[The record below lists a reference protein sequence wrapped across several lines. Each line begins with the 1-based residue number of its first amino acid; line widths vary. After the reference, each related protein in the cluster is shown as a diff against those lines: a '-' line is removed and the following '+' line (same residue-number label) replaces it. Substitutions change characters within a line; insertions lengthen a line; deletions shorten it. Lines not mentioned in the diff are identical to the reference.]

1 MDGTPHNGTVEGGK
15 TMVANKTR
23 KIRALDSP
31 EKKALR
37 AAKRSETK
45 LAKSH
50 DIAMNPPDKFSNG
63 KVIAYTPYFTTQ
75 FGLPHSPVEGDKW
88 IRKDGSR
95 TLRITADSR
104 YGVPYGSIP
113 RLLIAWVATWQVR
126 HPTATVIELGKN
138 LSSFLEDELHLPRTG
153 KYIRNVKEQ
162 LIALFTSKISVTVE
176 DDVPDHFGYKS
187 AQLADEIELWGSKA
201 EDDQDALW
209 NSFIILT
216 PKFREYL
223 LSNPVPID
231 TRAFPILSGS
241 PLAIDYYLWFARTMF
256 SLKRSRL
263 VTWEDL
269 HGQFGSA
276 YDFTDK
282 RGRHN
287 FRTESKKQI
296 ETRVMIAYPTL
307 RISFDPKGKGI
318 LLHPSPTPVPAAP
331 KRTLLPA

>member
-1 MDGTPHNGTVEGGK
+1 MDRIPQEKTVADQKSVTTGK
-15 TMVANKTR
+15 VKKVREPDT
-23 KIRALDSP
+23 P
-31 EKKALR
+31 EKKAQR
-37 AAKRSETK
+37 AARKSK
-45 LAKSH
+45 AKHAQSF
-50 DIAMNPPDKFSNG
+50 DIMTNPPDKTSNG

-75 FGLPHSPVEGDKW
+75 FGLPHSPVEGEKW
-88 IRKDGSR
+88 VRKDGNR

-126 HPTATVIELGKN
+126 HPSATKIELGKN

-187 AQLADEIELWGSKA
+187 AQLADEIELWGQT
-201 EDDQDALW
+201 DNQDALW
-209 NSFIILT
+209 NSYIALT

-223 LSNPVPID
+223 LLNPVPID

-256 SLKRSRL
+256 SLRKSRL
-263 VTWEDL
+263 VTWAEL

-296 ETRVMIAYPTL
+296 ETRVTVAYPTL
-307 RISFDPKGKGI
+307 RISFDTKGKGI
-318 LLHPSPTPVPAAP
+318 MLHPSPTPVPATP
-331 KRTLLPA
+331 KKAVLPS

>member
-1 MDGTPHNGTVEGGK
+1 MDSIPKHDTVEGQKSPATGGFK
-15 TMVANKTR
+15 KSR
-23 KIRALDSP
+23 ELDTP

-37 AAKRSETK
+37 AARKSK
-45 LAKSH
+45 AKYAQSH
-50 DIAMNPPDKFSNG
+50 DILMNPPDKTSNG

-75 FGLPHSPVEGDKW
+75 FGLPHSPVEGEKW
-88 IRKDGSR
+88 VRKDGNR

-126 HPTATVIELGKN
+126 HPSATVIELGKN

-187 AQLADEIELWGSKA
+187 AQLADEIELWGHTEK
-201 EDDQDALW
+201 QDALW
-209 NSFIILT
+209 GSYIALT

-223 LSNPVPID
+223 LANPVPID

-256 SLKRSRL
+256 SLKKSRL
-263 VTWEDL
+263 VTWAEL

-287 FRTESKKQI
+287 FRSESKKQI
-296 ETRVMIAYPTL
+296 ETRVLIAYPML
-307 RISFDPKGKGI
+307 RISFDSKGKGI
-318 LLHPSPTPVPAAP
+318 MLHPSPTPVPATA
-331 KRTLLPA
+331 KKTLFLS

>member
-1 MDGTPHNGTVEGGK
+1 MDRIPQDSRVADPNTATDGK
-15 TMVANKTR
+15 VKKVREPDT
-23 KIRALDSP
+23 P

-37 AAKRSETK
+37 AERKTKAKYAQSF
-45 LAKSH
+45 
-50 DIAMNPPDKFSNG
+50 DIMTNPPDKTSNG

-75 FGLPHSPVEGDKW
+75 FGLPHSPVEGEKW
-88 IRKDGSR
+88 IRKDGNR

-126 HPTATVIELGKN
+126 HPSATVIELGKN

-153 KYIRNVKEQ
+153 KYIKNVKEQ

-187 AQLADEIELWGSKA
+187 AQLAEEIELWGHT
-201 EDDQDALW
+201 ETQDALW
-209 NSFIILT
+209 NSYIILT

-223 LSNPVPID
+223 LANPVPID
-231 TRAFPILSGS
+231 TRAFPILSAS

-256 SLKRSRL
+256 SLKKSRL
-263 VTWEDL
+263 VTWAEL
-269 HGQFGSA
+269 HSQFGSA

-287 FRTESKKQI
+287 FRAESKHQI
-296 ETRVMIAYPTL
+296 ETRVCVAYPNL

-318 LLHPSPTPVPAAP
+318 ILHPSPTPVPATA
-331 KRTLLPA
+331 KKTILPS

>member
-1 MDGTPHNGTVEGGK
+1 MSTSHESTVSPQKPEAPNVKGK
-15 TMVANKTR
+15 TRLPDTPER
-23 KIRALDSP
+23 KA
-31 EKKALR
+31 ER
-37 AAKRSETK
+37 AARKSK
-45 LAKSH
+45 AKYAQSF
-50 DIAMNPPDKFSNG
+50 DIMTNPPDKTSNG
-63 KVIAYTPYFTTQ
+63 RVIAYTPYFTTQ
-75 FGLPHSPVEGDKW
+75 FGLPHSPVDGDKW
-88 IRKDGSR
+88 ERRDGAR
-95 TLRITADSR
+95 TLRISADSR

-126 HPTATVIELGKN
+126 HPNATVIELGKN

-176 DDVPDHFGYKS
+176 NDIPDHFGYKS
-187 AQLADEIELWGSKA
+187 AQLADEIELWGQTGNQ
-201 EDDQDALW
+201 EALW
-209 NSFIILT
+209 TSYIVLT

-223 LSNPVPID
+223 LANPVPID

-256 SLKRSRL
+256 NLKRSRL
-263 VTWEDL
+263 VTWAEL
-269 HGQFGSA
+269 HGQFGSD

-287 FRTESKKQI
+287 FRAESKKQI
-296 ETRVMIAYPTL
+296 ETRVTVAYPTL

-318 LLHPSPTPVPAAP
+318 VLHPSPTPVPAAP
-331 KRTLLPA
+331 KKIILPS